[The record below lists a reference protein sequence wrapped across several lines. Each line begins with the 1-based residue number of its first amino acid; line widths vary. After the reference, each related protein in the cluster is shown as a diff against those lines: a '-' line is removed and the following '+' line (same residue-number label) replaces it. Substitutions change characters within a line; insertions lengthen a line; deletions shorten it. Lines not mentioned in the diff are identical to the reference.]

1 VKVLG
6 GEVMVRFFAM
16 NLWRWKC
23 GLPEITLNER
33 LEMKEQWSKQ
43 FEVLMRHRL
52 EVGAYRYGAIGVP
65 GKPRYSRVES
75 AIRRLHAYKRTGNAE
90 LLVDCANLLMLEF
103 AEPNHPSF
111 HFEAVDDGEHVDVLE
126 QRD

>member
-1 VKVLG
+1 MPKDQAQGVAKVLPKKVMCGRLGIRVKVLG
-6 GEVMVRFFAM
+6 GEVMVLFFAM

-52 EVGAYRYGAIGVP
+52 EVGVSVWSHRP
-65 GKPRYSRVES
+65 GNPGTAGWSRRS
-75 AIRRLHAYKRTGNAE
+75 
-90 LLVDCANLLMLEF
+90 
-103 AEPNHPSF
+103 
-111 HFEAVDDGEHVDVLE
+111 
-126 QRD
+126 